1 MISKRLLRILRVMHA
16 IRGEHA
22 PLYDFTGQIEAI
34 RGHVQRLQQAAR
46 PLASSTA
53 ARNRFGRSIAEA
65 GVVEEGESAD
75 RVVAILQTQQ
85 DELTGLVEAVRADT
99 HVIET
104 LRRAYEQLKQ

>member
-34 RGHVQRLQQAAR
+34 RGRVQHLQQEAR
-46 PLASSTA
+46 SLASITDAS
-53 ARNRFGRSIAEA
+53 NRFGQSVAEA

-75 RVVAILQTQQ
+75 RVVSILQTQQ
-85 DELTGLVEAVRADT
+85 DELAGLVEAVRADT
-99 HVIET
+99 HVIES
-104 LRRAYEQLKQ
+104 LRHAYEQLKQ